1 MHADNT
7 LKTRQI
13 SLFFIAL
20 MPVAKF
26 FMMPSIMAGE
36 ANEDLWMS
44 CLINVALDFVT
55 LLAVV
60 FATRNAKTDFFG
72 LLEGACGKR
81 ASKIVLL
88 FYAVFFILKAFL
100 PIAEQKDYVVLTM
113 YLAMPK
119 VGLFLPFFLVIFYL
133 CAKKLRVIGRIA
145 DVLWVST
152 VLGYLLLMALSIP
165 NLDMGALLPGG
176 ANGFVP
182 VIKGAM
188 KSLNWFGDC
197 AYFLFFIGRF
207 KREKKT
213 ELKILGAYAIAA
225 VMVLLF
231 VIFFYASFSSIAV
244 RKRFAL
250 TEISKYATVINNIGR
265 FDYLA
270 IFLILFSSVFSLTL
284 PLYFANMILERVYP
298 LKRPWMYPLFLAV
311 LMLTLTLTLS
321 EKMWSIEYAILNY
334 APPIF
339 ILFNNA
345 LPIIFSLLK
354 KGGQKNEIK
363 KD

>member
-1 MHADNT
+1 MERLYDYRHG
-7 LKTRQI
+7 RRIQI
-13 SLFFIAL
+13 RAVEGRI
-20 MPVAKF
+20 
-26 FMMPSIMAGE
+26 
-36 ANEDLWMS
+36 
-44 CLINVALDFVT
+44 FVT
-55 LLAVV
+55 PRPPSDL
-60 FATRNAKTDFFG
+60 
-72 LLEGACGKR
+72 
-81 ASKIVLL
+81 
-88 FYAVFFILKAFL
+88 
-100 PIAEQKDYVVLTM
+100 
-113 YLAMPK
+113 
-119 VGLFLPFFLVIFYL
+119 
-133 CAKKLRVIGRIA
+133 
-145 DVLWVST
+145 
-152 VLGYLLLMALSIP
+152 
-165 NLDMGALLPGG
+165 GG